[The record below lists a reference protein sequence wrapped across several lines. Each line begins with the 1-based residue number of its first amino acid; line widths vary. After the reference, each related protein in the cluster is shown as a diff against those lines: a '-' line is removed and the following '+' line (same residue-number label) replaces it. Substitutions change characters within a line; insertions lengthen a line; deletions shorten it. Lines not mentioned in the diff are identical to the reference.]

1 MSEARPALRTDNC
14 ETSGHG
20 VETECGR
27 PPPTGTT
34 AIRGKHST
42 VPCVFTPG
50 LHGLPALSG
59 VLTPPC
65 VTVRPGMST
74 FSRDLYFWT
83 GRTNPP
89 SAQIRVRGPELP
101 LGRREQVVERL
112 LGLDAIAPSPG
123 CGSPEG
129 GRYCRLGAHR
139 RPMPGGRL
147 VRMDCSS
154 ACCSLRLFERTGYL
168 FVRARGPCR
177 PGTAYVRAALKRPP
191 AVVAGGPEITSK
203 TAAKS
208 PFSWYYI
215 GKGTSESAAV
225 DVEVGISLYGAKT
238 VARRLCCPGL

>member
-1 MSEARPALRTDNC
+1 MSP
-14 ETSGHG
+14 
-20 VETECGR
+20 
-27 PPPTGTT
+27 
-34 AIRGKHST
+34 
-42 VPCVFTPG
+42 
-50 LHGLPALSG
+50 
-59 VLTPPC
+59 
-65 VTVRPGMST
+65 
-74 FSRDLYFWT
+74 FSRDFYLIDLAVQPARCPDT
-83 GRTNPP
+83 RT
-89 SAQIRVRGPELP
+89 GPELP
-101 LGRREQVVERL
+101 LSRREQVVERL

-168 FVRARGPCR
+168 FERARGPCR

>member
-1 MSEARPALRTDNC
+1 MCHGAP
-14 ETSGHG
+14 GHER
-20 VETECGR
+20 V
-27 PPPTGTT
+27 
-34 AIRGKHST
+34 
-42 VPCVFTPG
+42 
-50 LHGLPALSG
+50 
-59 VLTPPC
+59 
-65 VTVRPGMST
+65 
-74 FSRDLYFWT
+74 SRDLYFWT

-101 LGRREQVVERL
+101 LSRREQVVERL

-168 FVRARGPCR
+168 FERARGPCR

>member
-1 MSEARPALRTDNC
+1 MCHGAPGHERVFQRFIFLDWADQPAQRPDT
-14 ETSGHG
+14 
-20 VETECGR
+20 
-27 PPPTGTT
+27 
-34 AIRGKHST
+34 
-42 VPCVFTPG
+42 
-50 LHGLPALSG
+50 
-59 VLTPPC
+59 
-65 VTVRPGMST
+65 
-74 FSRDLYFWT
+74 W
-83 GRTNPP
+83 
-89 SAQIRVRGPELP
+89 RGPELP
-101 LGRREQVVERL
+101 LNRHGHVIERL

-154 ACCSLRLFERTGYL
+154 ACRSLTLFELRATFLNGH
-168 FVRARGPCR
+168 RARADVER
-177 PGTAYVRAALKRPP
+177 PMSGWHQKGPP